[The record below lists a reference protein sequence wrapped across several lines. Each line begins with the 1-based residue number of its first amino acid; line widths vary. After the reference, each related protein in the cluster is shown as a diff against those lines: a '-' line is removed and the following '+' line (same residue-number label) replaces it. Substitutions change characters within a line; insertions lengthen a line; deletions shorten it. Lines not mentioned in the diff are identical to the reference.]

1 MVKVKNTG
9 DIENMVINSPFEMRR
24 IFSVTAHVQH
34 GKTTMV
40 DYLIKRAGLIR
51 ESDAGQ
57 LRVTNSEEDE
67 IQRGITIFNTIALLS
82 YEYEGKEYIFQLN
95 DTPGHISFTGEVSRA
110 LRGSDGAILLV
121 DALEGVMTQT
131 ETNVRLAV
139 GTELC
144 KPILYINKADR
155 LISELRIEAKEFYQ
169 RIDKIVSA
177 VNRIIEEVQPKG
189 KDWTVSFTANSVAVG
204 SGKDGWGFNMSVLKQ
219 KNIKPTLVFQK
230 YAAGDVLWLRK
241 NLALDDVILQMVI
254 EHLPDPLTAAAYRIP
269 AKWPGD
275 LESELGKS
283 LLACDREG
291 QLFGMITKISIDQ
304 KSFRPTVTGRVFSG
318 TLRPGDSLFLMGRK
332 ERVRIKRLGVMELD
346 DLMDLPEV
354 PAGNLFACFGFIC
367 PAGESFVSGDL
378 SDDEA
383 LDITPFE
390 QIKYV
395 AEPVVSQSLKPK
407 NPQDIGK
414 LADVVSKWVMADNTA
429 TFKKDKDS
437 GEYILSG
444 IDPLQIEIL
453 MFRITKQVDVIQSD
467 PIVVYRERP
476 TVKSKE
482 YHTKSSNGHNRIL
495 MSIEPL
501 DDQTGQLIID
511 GRVKIEQKEKDRAKV
526 LRDEAGW
533 DPKESRNIWDI
544 YGGNMLVN
552 GTHGLQRL
560 DRIKSY
566 VCAAFREWCENGPL
580 AKEPV
585 TAMKVTFTDATV
597 HEDPAHTG
605 YNEIAGMTVAGLSLC
620 FLTTKPKI
628 YEPIQRVEI
637 KTPAGT
643 EGSVISVLSSHR
655 GQVLNMI
662 PDESSSGA
670 LVIVQGKLPA
680 AETVKIADEF
690 RSATQGKAFFSYQF
704 LGFEPVPDSQKTMME
719 IRKRKKL
726 PMEPPSAKSFER
738 FIYIRK

>member
-1 MVKVKNTG
+1 MVRVKNAKE
-9 DIENMVINSPFEMRR
+9 IENMVINSPFEVRR

-34 GKTTMV
+34 GKTTMT

-51 ESDAGQ
+51 EQDAGSV
-57 LRVTNSEEDE
+57 RITNSEEDE
-67 IQRGITIFNTIALLS
+67 ISRGITIFNSIALLS
-82 YEYEGKEYIFQLN
+82 YEYQGKEYLFQIN

-131 ETNVRLAV
+131 ETNIRLAV

-155 LISELRIEAKEFYQ
+155 LISELRIQEKEFYT
-169 RIDKIVSA
+169 RVDKIIA
-177 VNRIIEEVQPKG
+177 NVNRIIEEVQPKG
-189 KDWTVSFTANSVAVG
+189 KSWKVSFTDNSVAVG
-204 SGKDGWGFNMSVLKQ
+204 SGKDGWGFNIKVLKL
-219 KNIKPTLVFQK
+219 KGIKPSLVFEK
-230 YAAGDVLWLRK
+230 YKAGDVLWLRK
-241 NLALDDVILQMVI
+241 NLALDDVILQMVV
-254 EHLPDPLTAAAYRIP
+254 EHLPDPLTAAKWRIP

-283 LLACDREG
+283 LLNTDPKG

-318 TLRPGDSLFLMGRK
+318 TLRPGDSLYLKGRR

-346 DLMDLPEV
+346 ELMDLACV

-367 PAGESFVSGDL
+367 PAGESFVSGEL
-378 SDDEA
+378 SDEDA
-383 LDITPFE
+383 DAVTPFE

-395 AEPVVSQSLKPK
+395 AEPVVSQSIKPK
-407 NPQDIGK
+407 NQQDIAK
-414 LADVVSKWVMADNTA
+414 VADVVSKWVMADNTA

-453 MFRITKQVDVIQSD
+453 VFRIVKQVDIEVGD
-467 PIVVYRERP
+467 PIIVYRERP
-476 TVKSKE
+476 TQKSQE
-482 YHTKSSNGHNRIL
+482 FHTKSSNGHNRI
-495 MSIEPL
+495 
-501 DDQTGQLIID
+501 QLHMDPMDEATSTLISEA
-511 GRVKIEQKEKDRAKV
+511 KISADQKEKDRAKV
-526 LRDEAGW
+526 LVAEAGW
-533 DPKESRNIWDI
+533 DSKVARNIWDV
-544 YGGNMLVN
+544 YEGNILVN

-566 VCAAFREWCENGPL
+566 VIGAFRDWLSNGPL

-585 TAMKVTFTDATV
+585 NGMVVTFTDCTI
-597 HEDPAHTG
+597 HEDTAHTG
-605 YNEIAGMTVAGLSLC
+605 YGEIAGMTVAGLSLS
-620 FLTTKPKI
+620 FMTTKPKI

-643 EGSVISVLSSHR
+643 EGSIISVLSSHR
-655 GQVLNMI
+655 GTVMNMF
-662 PDESSSGA
+662 PDESSGGA
-670 LVIVQGKLPA
+670 LVIIQGKLPA
-680 AETVKIADEF
+680 SETVVIADEF
-690 RSATQGKAFFSYQF
+690 RSATEGKAFFSYQF
-704 LGFEPVPDSQKTMME
+704 YGFEPVPDNNKVMME

-726 PMEPPSAKSFER
+726 PLTQPDMSGFDR
-738 FIYIRK
+738 FIYVRK

>member
-1 MVKVKNTG
+1 MVKVKNVKE
-9 DIENMVINSPFEMRR
+9 IENMVVNSPFDVRR

-51 ESDAGQ
+51 ESDAGA

-67 IQRGITIFNTIALLS
+67 IKRGITIFNSIALLN
-82 YEYEGKEYIFQLN
+82 YQYQGKEYIFQIN

-131 ETNVRLAV
+131 ETNIRLSV

-155 LISELRIEAKEFYQ
+155 LISELRIQAKEFYQ
-169 RIDKIVSA
+169 RIDRIVK
-177 VNRIIEEVQPKG
+177 NINQIIEQVQPKG

-204 SGKDGWGFNMSVLKQ
+204 SGKDGWGFNMSVLKA
-219 KNIKPTLVFQK
+219 KNIKPDLVFEK

-254 EHLPDPLTAAAYRIP
+254 EHLPNPLEAAAYRIP

-275 LESELGKS
+275 IESELGKS
-283 LLACDREG
+283 LLRVDRNG

-318 TLRPGDSLFLMGRK
+318 TLKPGDSLFLMGRK
-332 ERVRIKRLGVMELD
+332 ERVKIKRLGVMELD

-378 SDDEA
+378 TDEQA
-383 LDITPFE
+383 LDVTPFE

-467 PIVVYRERP
+467 PIIVYREKP
-476 TVKSKE
+476 TIKSRE

-495 MSIEPL
+495 MYLEPL
-501 DDQTGQLIID
+501 DDQTVGLLAE
-511 GRVKIEQKEKDRAKV
+511 GRVTIEQKEKDRAKV

-544 YGGNMLVN
+544 YEQNMFVN

-560 DRIKSY
+560 ERIKSY
-566 VCAAFREWCENGPL
+566 CCAAFREWVENGPL

-585 TAMKVTFTDATV
+585 TGMKVTFTDATI
-597 HEDPAHTG
+597 HEDTAHTG

-620 FLTTKPKI
+620 FLTAKPKLF
-628 YEPIQRVEI
+628 EPIQRVEI
-637 KTPAGT
+637 KTPTGT
-643 EGSVISVLSSHR
+643 EGSIIGILSAHR
-655 GQVLNMI
+655 GSVLNMI
-662 PDESSSGA
+662 PDESSGGV
-670 LVIVQGKLPA
+670 LVIIQGKVPA
-680 AETVKIADEF
+680 AETLKIADEF

-704 LGFEPVPDSQKTMME
+704 FGFEPVPDNQKAIMD

-726 PMEPPSAKSFER
+726 PQEMPSAATFER
-738 FIYIRK
+738 FIYARK